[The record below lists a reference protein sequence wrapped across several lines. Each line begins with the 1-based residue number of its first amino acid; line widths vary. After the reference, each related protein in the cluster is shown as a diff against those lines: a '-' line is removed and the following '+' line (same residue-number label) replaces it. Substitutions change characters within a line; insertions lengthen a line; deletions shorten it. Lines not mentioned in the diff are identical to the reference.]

1 MMKQLGIYQKDKK
14 SINIQESYEV
24 KYIQKLVLSIFHPA
38 LGEFEFLSYYK
49 SQLKI
54 LWRVNRK

>member
-54 LWRVNRK
+54 L